1 MKDNQT
7 RFGKGSEEKE
17 DGVLCSSLS
26 AFEFI
31 THLIKTSHSQGQTG
45 GGSRLTKL
53 LCFFPSII
61 RGALLLKTGKCG
73 KFPTWHLD
81 KFIHMTYFIS
91 SITNLNIHIHT
102 HLYINTFIYS
112 YMMYSI
118 TSISISCTRSLDS
131 TSVIIIKASCI
142 SCISCLYHGN
152 GGLYCMNS
160 KYCEYLY

>member
-1 MKDNQT
+1 MNKITSVKDTCTYIYLLRRKDNQT

-31 THLIKTSHSQGQTG
+31 THLIKSTHSQGQTG

-61 RGALLLKTGKCG
+61 KCG

-102 HLYINTFIYS
+102 HLYIYIQ
-112 YMMYSI
+112 
-118 TSISISCTRSLDS
+118 
-131 TSVIIIKASCI
+131 
-142 SCISCLYHGN
+142 LYDVLHHLHFN
-152 GGLYCMNS
+152 ILYQKS
-160 KYCEYLY
+160 GFHFGYYY

>member
-31 THLIKTSHSQGQTG
+31 THLIKSTHSQGQTG

-53 LCFFPSII
+53 LCFFPSIL
-61 RGALLLKTGKCG
+61 RGALLLKHGKMWEVC
-73 KFPTWHLD
+73 HLA
-81 KFIHMTYFIS
+81 
-91 SITNLNIHIHT
+91 LGQIHT
-102 HLYINTFIYS
+102 YDILYFLHHKFKHTYTYTFIYS
-112 YMMYSI
+112 YMMYSV
-118 TSISISCTRSLDS
+118 TSVSISCTRSLDS
-131 TSVIIIKASCI
+131 TSVIIIKASFV

-160 KYCEYLY
+160 KYCEYL